1 MSAVP
6 VAAGLGWP
14 GSDGVPSGGLGWP
27 TARPDPAGSNSPSG
41 RAQTAHPE
49 ETP

>member
-1 MSAVP
+1 MSSTP
-6 VAAGLGWP
+6 VAPGLGWP

-27 TARPDPAGSNSPSG
+27 APSILDPRQMPAVPEAPS
-41 RAQTAHPE
+41 E

>member
-1 MSAVP
+1 MTDVP

-27 TARPDPAGSNSPSG
+27 VPARPATARSDDLDRSSEESP
-41 RAQTAHPE
+41 
-49 ETP
+49 